1 MLNIGPQEL
10 LVILVVAL
18 LVVGPSRLPELG
30 RTLGRGLREL
40 RRAQDE
46 VQRTI
51 RTVIDEPAQT
61 PGPRAHRSPRRAGD
75 EDGSPPDRGAEPP
88 AKPEPSGS
96 TTAAA
101 VSEAVRAAERA
112 EPGSQP
118 DEPAANEVARTLGRS
133 LAELRRAREEIART
147 FRGELDDRGP
157 GTR

>member
-51 RTVIDEPAQT
+51 RTVIDEPA
-61 PGPRAHRSPRRAGD
+61 PAPRPRGQRPSRPAGD
-75 EDGSPPDRGAEPP
+75 EDGSAPDGGSEPP
-88 AKPEPSGS
+88 AEPQPSAS

-112 EPGSQP
+112 EPEAAP

-147 FRGELDDRGP
+147 LRGELDDRGP

>member
-46 VQRTI
+46 VQHTI
-51 RTVIDEPAQT
+51 RTVIDEPA
-61 PGPRAHRSPRRAGD
+61 PAPRPPAQRSPRHVAD
-75 EDGSPPDRGAEPP
+75 DDGSSADRGSEPG

-101 VSEAVRAAERA
+101 VSEAVRAAERSEPEA
-112 EPGSQP
+112 EP
-118 DEPAANEVARTLGRS
+118 DEPAATEVARTLGRS

-147 FRGELDDRGP
+147 FRGELDDRDP